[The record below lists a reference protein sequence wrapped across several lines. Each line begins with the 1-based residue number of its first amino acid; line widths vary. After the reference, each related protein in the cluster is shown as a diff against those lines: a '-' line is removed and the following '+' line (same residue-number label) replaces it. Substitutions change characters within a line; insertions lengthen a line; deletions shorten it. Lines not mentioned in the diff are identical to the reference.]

1 MRHVKY
7 FAILIFLS
15 FFIFGCASKNEVAKS
30 YSVLVT
36 FKTEKLSFRDTGFL
50 KSGRDFL
57 DLEVFAVGK
66 PIAKISILKGSD
78 RICLNKYCFN
88 KKVFNEEYL
97 SRYYPDSLLEN
108 VLRGRA
114 VFGGKNRVETRD
126 GFYQNL
132 KEKGKYDI
140 KYRVENGKI
149 LFKDRLNRIIIGLKP
164 LKM

>member
-1 MRHVKY
+1 MNFMKY
-7 FAILIFLS
+7 IFISFLILL
-15 FFIFGCASKNEVAKS
+15 FGCAPKSEVGKS

-66 PIAKISILKGSD
+66 PIVKISILKGSD

-88 KKVFNEEYL
+88 KRVFNKEYP

-114 VFGGKNRVETRD
+114 VFGGRNRVETRD